1 MAKYIDKIEFHNLLK
16 EYKEYGDIIENTEG
30 EYTPQHIA
38 SCKSKR
44 KNVYN
49 KLGVFFLLI
58 ATNYLNKPSYINYS
72 YDWKDDMIS
81 EAVLDMVR
89 YIHNYDV
96 DRMDESYTKHGKIP
110 DPFSYFSQYARN
122 GINRLLKERKKDNVL
137 VRLPFIENMDKREF
151 SYE

>member
-1 MAKYIDKIEFHNLLK
+1 MAKYIDKLEFHNLLK
-16 EYKEYGDIIENTEG
+16 LYKETNSRSAYEKIGG
-30 EYTPQHIA
+30 
-38 SCKSKR
+38 
-44 KNVYN
+44 
-49 KLGVFFLLI
+49 FFLLI
-58 ATNYLNKPSYINYS
+58 AQNYLNKPSYINYS
-72 YDWKDDMIS
+72 SDWKDDMVS

-96 DRMDESYTKHGKIP
+96 DRMDLEYSQKGKIP

-122 GINRLLKERKKDNVL
+122 GINRLLKERKKDNIL